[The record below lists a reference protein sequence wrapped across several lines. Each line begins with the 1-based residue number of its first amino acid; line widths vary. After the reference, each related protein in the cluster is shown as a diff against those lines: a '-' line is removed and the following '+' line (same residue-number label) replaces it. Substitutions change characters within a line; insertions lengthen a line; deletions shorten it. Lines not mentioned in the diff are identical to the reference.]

1 MMGYGPMRARFHSTA
16 RESPV
21 PRLVL
26 VAGLVAGSAAGLRG
40 AELQPETIEAWKRYV
55 AATERRIAAEV
66 EDGDRFLV
74 QDFLPDAEP
83 LRAALLAGEPVM
95 DRMDTRDAHGKR
107 LDVPKGRIHHWR
119 GAILVPNATVDHV
132 VDSLQHRMPAEELQS
147 DVVESA
153 ILWREGNRLRT
164 FLKLNRRS
172 VVNMHYNTE
181 HEVEYVRPGGGR
193 AWSRSRS
200 LRIAELEGFGTPD
213 EREKPVGN
221 DRGFLWRL
229 NVYWR
234 YQEVAEGVLM
244 ECEIVTLSRSI
255 PFLMR
260 WMVAPIV
267 NREGRAA
274 MLNML
279 RAMRTRLDPGP
290 VADGS

>member
-1 MMGYGPMRARFHSTA
+1 MSTAFHSAA
-16 RESPV
+16 RGSAV
-21 PRLVL
+21 PRLAL
-26 VAGLVAGSAAGLRG
+26 VVGLVAGSAAGIRG
-40 AELQPETIEAWKRYV
+40 AELQQATIEAWERYV
-55 AATERRIAAEV
+55 TATELRIAAEV
-66 EDGDRFLV
+66 EHGDRFLV
-74 QDFLPDAEP
+74 QDFLPDAER
-83 LRAALLAGEPVM
+83 LRAALLAGEPVI
-95 DRMDTRDAHGKR
+95 DRMDTRGAQGEK

-132 VDSLQHRMPAEELQS
+132 VDSLQYTMPAEELQS

-153 ILWREGNRLRT
+153 VLSREGNRVRT
-164 FLKLNRRS
+164 YLKLNRRA
-172 VVNMHYNTE
+172 VVSMHYNTE

-200 LRIAELEGFGTPD
+200 LRIAELEDFGTPE
-213 EREKPVGN
+213 EREKPVGD

-279 RAMRTRLDPGP
+279 RSMRTRLDPGP